1 MEIYLAVGG
10 VVIAFI
16 CLLCFFN
23 WFFKSKQE
31 QEQEQEQIQE
41 HLSPISEDIQT
52 GLTGPGKDLEQD
64 LEQVLEQDS
73 PKVAESGSLESM
85 NAVNPISADHYSL
98 TDV

>member
-10 VVIAFI
+10 VVIAFL

-31 QEQEQEQIQE
+31 QEQEQVQE
-41 HLSPISEDIQT
+41 HLSPISEGTQT
-52 GLTGPGKDLEQD
+52 GLTDSGKN
-64 LEQVLEQDS
+64 LEQDS
-73 PKVAESGSLESM
+73 PKVAERGSLESIG
-85 NAVNPISADHYSL
+85 AVNPISADHYSL